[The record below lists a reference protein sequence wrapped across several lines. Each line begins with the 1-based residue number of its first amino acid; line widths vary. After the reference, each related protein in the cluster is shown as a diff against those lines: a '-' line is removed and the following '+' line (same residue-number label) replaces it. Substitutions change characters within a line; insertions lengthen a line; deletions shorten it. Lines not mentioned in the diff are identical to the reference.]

1 MMKTTKAYELH
12 RLSVVKS
19 MLAEQLH
26 QAEDE
31 QERSAIKQQLEQTH
45 NDLRKLHSP
54 DGEPVVSEHAIIRW
68 LERVKG
74 IDLNQIR
81 AEILEG
87 RSSQIRQL
95 GSCNFKLPNG
105 MKMVVRGHVVVTI
118 LDKQQQAG
126 DVK

>member
-12 RLSVVKS
+12 RLSVIKT

-26 QAEDE
+26 HAENE
-31 QERSAIKQQLEQTH
+31 PERCALKLQLDQTH
-45 NDLRKLHSP
+45 DEIRKLHSP
-54 DGEPVVSEHAIIRW
+54 NGDPVVSEHAIIRW

-81 AEILEG
+81 AEILNG
-87 RSSQIRQL
+87 RSAQIRKL
-95 GSCNFKLPNG
+95 GTCNIKLPNG

-118 LDKQQQAG
+118 LDKQQHEQR
-126 DVK
+126 

>member
-19 MLAEQLH
+19 MLADQLH
-26 QAEDE
+26 QAETE
-31 QERSAIKQQLEQTH
+31 QERDALKLQLDQANE
-45 NDLRKLHSP
+45 DLRKLHSP
-54 DGEPVVSEHAIIRW
+54 NGDPVVSEHAIIRW

-74 IDLNQIR
+74 IDLNEIR
-81 AEILEG
+81 AEILDG
-87 RSSQIRQL
+87 RSNQIRQL

-118 LDKQQQAG
+118 LDKQQQTGEA
-126 DVK
+126 K